1 MTPLYR
7 TVRYMRS
14 EVYLRPYTARYRCVY
29 IKFLWARK
37 ANDTYMLVPEKY
49 TFIFVALNLLIL
61 FFFMK
66 KFLFKPVTE
75 FMENRKNSIE
85 QALKDADQ
93 AKLEAAESRKNYE
106 EQIKKI
112 REESDKLLNEAR
124 IKATREYDEIIVNA
138 KKDALVIVEKGRQ
151 DVERERAE
159 MLRQVRQ
166 QIAALAITAATKVVQ
181 ANMDTES
188 NKSMVDKFIDE
199 AGAA

>member
-1 MTPLYR
+1 
-7 TVRYMRS
+7 
-14 EVYLRPYTARYRCVY
+14 
-29 IKFLWARK
+29 
-37 ANDTYMLVPEKY
+37 MLVPEKY

-75 FMENRKNSIE
+75 FMENRKNSID

-93 AKLEAAESRKNYE
+93 AKLEVAEQRKNYE

-112 REESDKLLNEAR
+112 REESDKLINEAR
-124 IKATREYDEIIVNA
+124 VKATREYDDIIANA
-138 KKDALVIVEKGRQ
+138 KKDALAIVEKGRQ

-166 QIAALAITAATKVVQ
+166 QIAMLAISAATKVVE
-181 ANMDTES
+181 ANMDTAS